1 MPSSPLSKTL
11 IITLCCLNPYSAG
24 AQDLSSE
31 IFDCLIEPKMSVLV
45 GAPIQG
51 IIDTLEVERS
61 DFVEAGQVLAT
72 LRSEVEVAAMEHARV
87 RATMESDIQAREA
100 DLELAE
106 VNMRRIDEL
115 IEKQLV
121 SAQQRD
127 EAFAQQ
133 QVARMALR
141 QARDNKR
148 LYEHEYVRAREI
160 VEQRIVRSP
169 ISGVVVEVRAYPG
182 EFVFEN
188 PIVAVAKI
196 DPLRGEAILPARY
209 FGSMNEQMIASI
221 EPEIQSATPLSG
233 VVSSVDRLIDAASGT
248 FSVYLELPNSDN
260 ATPAGQRCTVTFS
273 EANLFSTETTSIR

>member
-1 MPSSPLSKTL
+1 M
-11 IITLCCLNPYSAG
+11 IALCCLVPVVAG
-24 AQDLSSE
+24 AQDLASE
-31 IFDCLIEPKMSVLV
+31 IFDCLIEPKMSVMV

-61 DFVEAGQVLAT
+61 DFVEADQILAT

-87 RATMESDIQAREA
+87 RATMVSDIQAREA

-127 EAFAQQ
+127 EAYAQQ

-148 LYEHEYVRAREI
+148 LYEQEFVRAQEI

-169 ISGVVVEVRAYPG
+169 IAGVVVEVRAFPG

-188 PIVAVAKI
+188 PIVAVAQI
-196 DPLRGEAILPARY
+196 DPLRVEAILPARY
-209 FGSMNEQMIASI
+209 FGQMRKGMIALI
-221 EPEIQSATPLSG
+221 EPEIQSDEPLSG
-233 VVSSVDRLIDAASGT
+233 LVSSVDRLIDAASGT
-248 FSVYLELPNSDN
+248 FSIYLELPNEGN
-260 ATPAGQRCTVTFS
+260 RTPAGQRCTVTFS
-273 EANLFSTETTSIR
+273 EAN

>member
-1 MPSSPLSKTL
+1 
-11 IITLCCLNPYSAG
+11 
-24 AQDLSSE
+24 
-31 IFDCLIEPKMSVLV
+31 
-45 GAPIQG
+45 
-51 IIDTLEVERS
+51 
-61 DFVEAGQVLAT
+61 
-72 LRSEVEVAAMEHARV
+72 MEHARV

-100 DLELAE
+100 DLDLAE

-127 EAFAQQ
+127 EAFAQRE
-133 QVARMALR
+133 VARMALR

-148 LYEHEYVRAREI
+148 LYEQEYVRAQEI

-188 PIVAVAKI
+188 PIAAIAQI
-196 DPLRGEAILPARY
+196 DPLRVEAILPARY
-209 FGSMNEQMIASI
+209 FGQMNERMIASI
-221 EPEIQSATPLSG
+221 EPEIQSAAPLSG
-233 VVSSVDRLIDAASGT
+233 VVSSIDRLIDAASGT

-260 ATPAGQRCTVTFS
+260 RTPAGQRCTVTFS
-273 EANLFSTETTSIR
+273 DPN

>member
-1 MPSSPLSKTL
+1 MSSSPLSKTL
-11 IITLCCLNPYSAG
+11 IITLCGIGPWSAG
-24 AQDLSSE
+24 AQDLSTE

-51 IIDTLEVERS
+51 IIDTLDVERS
-61 DFVEAGQVLAT
+61 DSVEAGQILAT
-72 LRSEVEVAAMEHARV
+72 LRSDVEVAAMEHARV

-148 LYEHEYVRAREI
+148 LYEHEFVRAREI

-188 PIVAVAKI
+188 PIVAVAQI
-196 DPLRGEAILPARY
+196 DPLRVEAILPARF
-209 FGSMNEQMIASI
+209 FGLMNEQMIASI
-221 EPEIQSATPLSG
+221 EPEIQSTAPLSG

-260 ATPAGQRCTVTFS
+260 RTPAGQRCTVTFS
-273 EANLFSTETTSIR
+273 EPN